1 MKCRLGA
8 QEGHKGDGSFC
19 APILGGS
26 KIEQKGPDPNCSKI
40 TDKQRGTKRTVP
52 FVPLCATVCALFRR
66 ILLCFGLGFG
76 EIVFSVF
83 DQEVVPAGDLFDV
96 AGIYAVAVKIGNDS
110 GKELD
115 ELGV

>member
-1 MKCRLGA
+1 MQIRA

-19 APILGGS
+19 APILKET

-66 ILLCFGLGFG
+66 LLLCFGLGFR
-76 EIVFSVF
+76 EIVFTVF
-83 DQEVVPAGDLFDV
+83 DKEVVPAGNFLDV

-115 ELGV
+115 KLGV